1 MAEKNNF
8 LDSLG
13 RNATPLL
20 LLAGGAIAYFKI
32 IKPIIDKVSDPFG
45 KGEQHKDD
53 VKNIQLLKSENYFDP
68 QYKDDLK
75 KDNII
80 LSLTPYGQKLYA
92 EKIYKAKGIPYL
104 TNDDEAAVYGV
115 FRALNSKTQISYL
128 AEYFIKTYNKDLKTY
143 LQSFL
148 SQREFGNVATICNKL
163 PIGITDINGKILE

>member
-8 LDSLG
+8 VDSLG

-32 IKPIIDKVSDPFG
+32 IKPIIDKISDPFG
-45 KGEQHKDD
+45 KGDQHKDD
-53 VKNIQLLKSENYFDP
+53 LKNIELLKTEGYFDP
-68 QYKDDLK
+68 GFKNDLK
-75 KDNII
+75 QNNTI

-92 EKIYKAKGIPYL
+92 EKIYKAKGVPYL

-128 AEYFIKTYNKDLKTY
+128 SEYFINRYNKDLKTY

-148 SQREFGNVATICNKL
+148 NQNEFGNVATICNKL
-163 PIGITDINGKILE
+163 PIGITDNNGKILK

>member
-1 MAEKNNF
+1 MAAKNSF
-8 LDSLG
+8 VDSLG

-53 VKNIQLLKSENYFDP
+53 VKNVEQLKTEGYFDP
-68 QYKDDLK
+68 GYKNDLK
-75 KDNII
+75 QNNVI

-92 EKIYKAKGIPYL
+92 EKIYNAKGIPYL
-104 TNDDEAAVYGV
+104 TNDNEGAVYGV

-128 AEYFIKTYNKDLKTY
+128 AEYFINRYNKDLKAY

-148 SQREFGNVATICNKL
+148 NQNEFGNVATICNKL
-163 PIGITDINGKILE
+163 PIGITDNNGKILK